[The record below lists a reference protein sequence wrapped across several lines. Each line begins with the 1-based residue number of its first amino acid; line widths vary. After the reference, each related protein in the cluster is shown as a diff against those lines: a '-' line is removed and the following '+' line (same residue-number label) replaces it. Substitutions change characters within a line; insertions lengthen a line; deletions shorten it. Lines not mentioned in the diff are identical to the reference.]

1 MLHSSDKLHL
11 VMFNDLLIYCW
22 SLFAKLFQNAFMFT
36 SIICSFLVMPFSGFD
51 IRVILALQ
59 NELRSITSTSMSW
72 KICVESILFSP
83 QIFGRVPLLVKPCI
97 PGDYLCMKV
106 FTVYFLF
113 FFRRYKV
120 IQVIYFF
127 LCELWYLFQG
137 ICPLHLINKFI
148 GMKVFIIFSRVI
160 SPFLFLTLVICVLQL
175 FFSLI
180 CLEVYQ
186 YY

>member
-1 MLHSSDKLHL
+1 
-11 VMFNDLLIYCW
+11 
-22 SLFAKLFQNAFMFT
+22 
-36 SIICSFLVMPFSGFD
+36 
-51 IRVILALQ
+51 
-59 NELRSITSTSMSW
+59 MSW
-72 KICVESILFSP
+72 EVLL
-83 QIFGRVPLLVKPCI
+83 PLQCLGKFVLSR
-97 PGDYLCMKV
+97 Y
-106 FTVYFLF
+106 YFLLRYLVEFLYQWSHVSLEIISVWRFLQFIFYF

-186 YY
+186 YYWLH